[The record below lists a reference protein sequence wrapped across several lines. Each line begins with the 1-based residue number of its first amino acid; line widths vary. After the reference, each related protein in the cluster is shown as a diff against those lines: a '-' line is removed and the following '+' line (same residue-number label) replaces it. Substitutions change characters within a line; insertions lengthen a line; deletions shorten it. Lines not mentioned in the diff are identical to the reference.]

1 MVRYLRL
8 LILLPIGLAIIGLAL
23 LNRAAVKLTYWPD
36 QFGGELAFTAPLFA
50 ALIAALMVGV
60 VIGSFVTWLTQGS
73 HRRAERQYR
82 REAERLKTEAERLK
96 SMEPKDLQSNTLF
109 SATSELGQPAL
120 KIR

>member
-8 LILLPIGLAIIGLAL
+8 LVLLPLGVAIIALAL
-23 LNRAAVKLTYWPD
+23 LNRSAVKLTYWPE
-36 QFGGELAFTAPLFA
+36 QFGGELSFTAPLFA

-60 VIGSFVTWLTQGS
+60 VIGSLATWLTQGS

-96 SMEPKDLQSNTLF
+96 SMQPKDLQPNTLF
-109 SATSELGQPAL
+109 STASELGQPAL